1 LEGALMI
8 ERMQELAEEL
18 SKVKEKLS
26 EIRGYF

>member
-1 LEGALMI
+1 MI